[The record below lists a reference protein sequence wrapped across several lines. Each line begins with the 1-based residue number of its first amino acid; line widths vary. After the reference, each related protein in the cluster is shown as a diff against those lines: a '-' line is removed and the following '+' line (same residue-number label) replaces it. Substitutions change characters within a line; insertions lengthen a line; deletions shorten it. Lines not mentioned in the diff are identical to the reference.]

1 MLSYFQNEDESESE
15 TEMQLSS
22 LRKQWI
28 RTNSEENIHSQ
39 GRFSAVRS
47 AMPSTEKSKICSDGR
62 EEGNGIDDRRRGV
75 RNIPDD
81 PKNRVV
87 RALGVFFDDM
97 HGSCVEGGIG
107 GRTGKDKGR
116 GRGRGEERQSNVD
129 RELERESM
137 SEPGV
142 VGEYDGERG
151 GNLSKVSKI
160 VAEQNHIIPSSERIK
175 MPAPRFGRYRFTIR
189 QKSYTHLRVFLTNVI
204 RIVG

>member
-15 TEMQLSS
+15 TETQLSS

-28 RTNSEENIHSQ
+28 PTNSEENSNSQ

-47 AMPSTEKSKICSDGR
+47 AMLSTKKSKICSDGR

-97 HGSCVEGGIG
+97 HGSSVEGGVG

-129 RELERESM
+129 RELLRESM
-137 SEPGV
+137 SELGV
-142 VGEYDGERG
+142 VGAYDGERG
-151 GNLSKVSKI
+151 GNLSKVRKI
-160 VAEQNHIIPSSERIK
+160 VVEQNHVI
-175 MPAPRFGRYRFTIR
+175 
-189 QKSYTHLRVFLTNVI
+189 THLFLKGSKCLRQGLVNIGSQFDKRVI
-204 RIVG
+204 HI